1 MFIYINYS
9 TFLLKIFFFS
19 ELKRGD
25 NQWEVKVKTT
35 VLRMLLADMGHLSD
49 SFGRHSSPFYVIK
62 YDVPGWTS
70 LGWVYWG
77 KSPAPHKPP
86 IALNSRMA
94 QHLVLGRCSTVAF
107 GIPYQHLAA
116 IHSVCR
122 AFFLPASQFLYSCNI
137 ANPSKVVCFS

>member
-1 MFIYINYS
+1 MN
-9 TFLLKIFFFS
+9 KCCFS

-70 LGWVYWG
+70 LRRVYFG
-77 KSPAPHKPP
+77 AR
-86 IALNSRMA
+86 ALHHTNR
-94 QHLVLGRCSTVAF
+94 L
-107 GIPYQHLAA
+107 
-116 IHSVCR
+116 
-122 AFFLPASQFLYSCNI
+122 LP
-137 ANPSKVVCFS
+137 